1 MLQQVEPSRLLVT
14 VGARLMRAL
23 RYSMIVLCLLF
34 GAAPLLWAQS
44 AGDGKDDPFYGQ
56 KGQHGATDVSQLLA
70 DSTQAVFQ
78 QVQEDVQPFTGNL
91 SLVHTD
97 LVLPGNGGFDL
108 KVQRTYN
115 SRIWGRRDV
124 TNPGVVAYNER
135 SVAGLGWSF
144 HFGRVRNPTGSGSQ
158 NPLFPNNPIVEMPDG
173 SQHPLYR
180 DPADGTGLSKIS
192 LEQWKYRPS
201 GNSYLLTLTDG
212 TVYEFP
218 SSNVYGLGGGG
229 QVWQV
234 SRITDPN
241 GNVMTFTYDPTDLR
255 KVTSVTDT
263 LGRLITFT
271 YTTIS
276 NPAQCTINYTA
287 LSSMTVNGKIYTYD
301 YLPLSSTTLCHLF
314 ASSVTPPTG
323 PAWTYAYGTTNPG
336 LYELISATSP
346 QGAAY
351 SYGYGDV
358 AFNVGEPALPAGIQ
372 FSVVTSRTL
381 SGGGLPS
388 TTWTYNYGTVAV
400 GANQITNVSQ
410 SGCSRVERFTF
421 ASFGTIGNGN
431 IWRVGSL
438 LKKETLNG
446 ASLVEQEDYVWNP
459 SAAISNDGRSNGLWG
474 PTPITDTQIF
484 MPLLGSRTITRDS
497 RTYTTS
503 YSAYDSFANPGT
515 ISETGNASRTTALTY
530 YTDTVKNIVRGRPL
544 SQQVTVGAQSFTT
557 AFTYDANGNLKTT
570 NQYGVLT
577 TFNYFANGNLL
588 SRVNALNRTTSFT
601 YQNGRVSGI
610 TNPVYG
616 ISRVINID
624 GNITSETNGR
634 NFATAFSYDN
644 VNRVIQVTPPL
655 GSATVVS
662 YNDGARTRTV
672 TRGPASTTFT
682 FDGLGRVVST
692 SATGGILTQTTYNAC
707 GQRSY
712 QSFPYTTTNIGDAY
726 AYDVL
731 DRVTTITHPGAST
744 INYNYASGNVAITN
758 ERNITVTYNNSAFG
772 DPNEKRLLSAV
783 DATGTTSYT
792 YNTLGSLTGITHPG
806 GLVRSFAYDTKN
818 FLTGE
823 THPETS
829 AITYGRDAIG
839 NLTSKIDGKGTTG
852 YGYDLLNRLTSID
865 YPGTADDTTFTY
877 DNADNRLTASSP
889 AASRTFLYDQA
900 DRMTSQQITIGA
912 LTKTTGYGYDGSDN
926 LTTLTYPTGRVLTY
940 GYDAANRVLSL
951 ASGATNYVTS
961 VTYHP
966 SRVMTSMAFAN
977 GTSTSLTYDTRYR
990 VSRILATGLV
1000 DFTYAYDGAN
1010 NVVSITDALT
1020 PSKNR
1025 AMTYDNVDRLVTA
1038 SGLWGAMS
1046 FTYSPVGNRLT
1057 KTVGATTSTYA
1068 YGANNRLTG
1077 VTGGEVD
1084 ATIAYDT
1091 NGNMTGLRGFTL
1103 AYDPANRLTSVNT
1116 TAVTYTY
1123 EGDGQRIKKVNSTT
1137 GKTTL
1142 YYYDRGGQLLAET
1155 DAAGAP
1161 ISEYLYLNGQ
1171 LVARIDPN
1179 ITPPTAPASL
1189 TASAASTTQINLSW
1203 TASTDNIGVTGYRIE
1218 RCQGVGC
1225 TTFLEV
1231 GTTAA
1236 GVLTF
1241 SNTGLITGN
1250 PYTYRVRAYD
1260 ALSNLGAFSPT
1271 ATAVTTDTTAP
1282 NIGGGVGIMVVSTS
1296 RIDLTWEQPTEGSY
1310 LWSYRVERC
1319 QGAGC
1324 TNFVEIAAPT
1334 LTSYSD
1340 TGLTAATTYRYRER
1354 CVDYAGNAGGYSS
1367 IYTKTTTLPADV
1379 TPPTAPGSLTA
1390 TPVPNARIDLS
1401 WTAATDAGGITDYRI
1416 ERCRGVGCSDFVQI
1430 ARTTPPTL
1438 TYSNMN
1444 NHLLDGN
1451 SYTYRVRATDA
1462 TGNFGVYSASATAVA
1477 TDSVNPTT
1485 PSALLV
1491 MVLSQTQVVLTWTRS
1506 TDYSDSIQYQ
1516 VERCQGASCTTF
1528 VPVVTVPVTTVTGTG
1543 LAGGTVY
1550 RYRVQAIDSTNHLST
1565 YSGIVNATTF

>member
-1 MLQQVEPSRLLVT
+1 
-14 VGARLMRAL
+14 
-23 RYSMIVLCLLF
+23 
-34 GAAPLLWAQS
+34 
-44 AGDGKDDPFYGQ
+44 
-56 KGQHGATDVSQLLA
+56 
-70 DSTQAVFQ
+70 
-78 QVQEDVQPFTGNL
+78 
-91 SLVHTD
+91 
-97 LVLPGNGGFDL
+97 
-108 KVQRTYN
+108 
-115 SRIWGRRDV
+115 
-124 TNPGVVAYNER
+124 VAYNER

-158 NPLFPNNPIVEMPDG
+158 NPTIADNPVIEMPDG

-229 QVWQV
+229 QAWQV

-241 GNVMTFTYDPTDLR
+241 GNVMMFTYDPTDPR

-263 LGRLITFT
+263 LGRSLTFT

-276 NPAQCTINYTA
+276 NPAQCTVNYTA
-287 LSSMTVNGKIYTYD
+287 LSSMTVNGKIYTYE
-301 YLPLSSTTLCHLF
+301 YQPLSSTTLCHLF

-323 PAWTYAYGTTNPG
+323 PAWTYTYGTTNPG

-346 QGAAY
+346 QGAVY

-388 TTWTYNYGTVAV
+388 TTWTYNYGAVSV
-400 GANQITNVSQ
+400 GANQITTVSQ

-421 ASFGTIGNGN
+421 HSFGTIGNGN

-446 ASLVEQEDYVWNP
+446 ATLVQQEDYVWNP

-503 YSAYDSFANPGT
+503 YSNYDSFANPRT
-515 ISETGNASRTTALTY
+515 ISETGNASRTTLLTY
-530 YTDTVKNIVRGRPL
+530 YTDTTKNIVRGRPL

-557 AFTYDANGNLKTT
+557 SFTYDANGNLKTT

-577 TFNYFANGNLL
+577 TFNYFANGNLQ

-624 GNITSETNGR
+624 GNMTSETNGR

-644 VNRVIQVTPPL
+644 LNRVTQVTPPV
-655 GSATVVS
+655 GTATTIA
-662 YNDGARTRTV
+662 YNNAARTRTV
-672 TRGPASTTFT
+672 TRGLASTTFT
-682 FDGLGRVVST
+682 FDGLGRTVST

-758 ERNITVTYNNSAFG
+758 ERSITVTYNNSAFG
-772 DPNEKRLLSAV
+772 DPNEKRLLSVV
-783 DATGTTSYT
+783 DATGTTSYA

-806 GLVRSFAYDTKN
+806 GLVRSFAYDTRN

-823 THPETS
+823 THPETGS
-829 AITYGRDAIG
+829 ITYGRDAIG
-839 NLTSKIDGKGTTG
+839 NLTSKLDGKGTTAF
-852 YGYDLLNRLTSID
+852 GYDLLNRLTAID

-900 DRMTSQQITIGA
+900 DRMTSQQITIGTM
-912 LTKTTGYGYDGSDN
+912 TKTTGYAYDGSDN

-940 GYDAANRVLSL
+940 GYDAANRVISL
-951 ASGATNYVTS
+951 ASGATNYVTT

-966 SRVMTSMAFAN
+966 SRAMTSMAFAN
-977 GTSTSLTYDTRYR
+977 GKSTSLTYDNRYR

-1010 NVVSITDALT
+1010 NVMSITDALT

-1068 YGANNRLTG
+1068 YGVNNRLTG

-1103 AYDPANRLTSVNT
+1103 AYDPANRLTSVNST
-1116 TAVTYTY
+1116 VVTYTY
-1123 EGDGQRIKKVNSTT
+1123 DGDGQRIKKVNSAT

-1142 YYYDRGGQLLAET
+1142 YFYDRGGQLLAET
-1155 DAAGAP
+1155 DATGAVL
-1161 ISEYLYLNGQ
+1161 SEYLYVNGQ
-1171 LVARIDPN
+1171 LMARIDPDA
-1179 ITPPTAPASL
+1179 TAPTLSNVAAGGVTFTSASITWTTSEEADSQVDYGTTIAYGSVVSDTVLSASHNLALTGLIPSTLYHYRVRSRDGAGNISTSGDFTFTTVTDTQAPTVPTGL
-1189 TASAASTTQINLSW
+1189 TATVASVTQINLSW
-1203 TASTDNIGVTGYRIE
+1203 TASTDNAGISGYRVA
-1218 RCQGVGC
+1218 RC
-1225 TTFLEV
+1225 
-1231 GTTAA
+1231 A
-1236 GVLTF
+1236 G
-1241 SNTGLITGN
+1241 
-1250 PYTYRVRAYD
+1250 
-1260 ALSNLGAFSPT
+1260 
-1271 ATAVTTDTTAP
+1271 
-1282 NIGGGVGIMVVSTS
+1282 
-1296 RIDLTWEQPTEGSY
+1296 GS
-1310 LWSYRVERC
+1310 
-1319 QGAGC
+1319 C
-1324 TNFVEIAAPT
+1324 TNFVQIATPT
-1334 LTSYSD
+1334 GVTYSD
-1340 TGLTAATTYRYRER
+1340 IGLIPNTTYRYQVQAVDLASNLSAFTAPVSATTPVDTVLPTTPTGLTAIP
-1354 CVDYAGNAGGYSS
+1354 VS
-1367 IYTKTTTLPADV
+1367 ITQI
-1379 TPPTAPGSLTA
+1379 
-1390 TPVPNARIDLS
+1390 NLS
-1401 WTAATDAGGITDYRI
+1401 WTA
-1416 ERCRGVGCSDFVQI
+1416 
-1430 ARTTPPTL
+1430 
-1438 TYSNMN
+1438 
-1444 NHLLDGN
+1444 
-1451 SYTYRVRATDA
+1451 
-1462 TGNFGVYSASATAVA
+1462 
-1477 TDSVNPTT
+1477 
-1485 PSALLV
+1485 
-1491 MVLSQTQVVLTWTRS
+1491 S
-1506 TDYSDSIQYQ
+1506 TDNAGVAGYQ
-1516 VERCQGASCTTF
+1516 VERCQGTGCTTF
-1528 VPVVTVPVTTVTGTG
+1528 AQIATPTGVTFGDTG
-1543 LAGGTVY
+1543 LTPNTIY
-1550 RYRVQAIDSTNHLST
+1550 RYRVRAMDVANNLSAYSAIVSATTSADTQAPTTPTGLTAEAATATQINLSWIASTDNAAVHHYEVYRSVNNSPYVKLSPDPTSASFIDATVSAGNTYLYRVLAKDATGNASGNSNIDLATTIIFTDDPLVASTTVIKAAHLT
-1565 YSGIVNATTF
+1565 QLRAAVNAVRASIGLAAAGWTDPTITVGTTVIKAVHVQELRTALSAAWTALGLGAMTFTDPTLTTGTTVIKKAHLDELRQGVK